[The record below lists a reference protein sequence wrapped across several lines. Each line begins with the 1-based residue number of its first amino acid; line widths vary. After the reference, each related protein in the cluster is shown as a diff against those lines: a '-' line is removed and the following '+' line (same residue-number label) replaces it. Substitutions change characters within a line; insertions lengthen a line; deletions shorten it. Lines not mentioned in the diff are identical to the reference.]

1 MRLFIIIGL
10 ALAVAA
16 QGLSKEER
24 DAIKV
29 QKSAERKANKSKNK
43 NNKKNKTTTT
53 DPPTTTTTSTTST
66 TTTTTTT
73 TSTTTKSTTTTTT
86 PKPTTTKATTKRTK
100 AQKPQN
106 SGRAVSQG
114 ATMCV
119 NCNQQ
124 DLAACL
130 TQTPFKCPE
139 NTYCM
144 LTMRTQNG
152 VANQYE
158 VGCKQNIA
166 CISNKRL
173 NGSEIKIRPNDQC
186 YLTGKKASTCR
197 QCCTG
202 SKCLEF
208 YANFAEEEFYSTRW
222 NWNTPRTDSPIFA

>member
-1 MRLFIIIGL
+1 VERERIHKQNNKI
-10 ALAVAA
+10 
-16 QGLSKEER
+16 KEN
-24 DAIKV
+24 
-29 QKSAERKANKSKNK
+29 QANLIELDFQPKNIMMIQ

-152 VANQYE
+152 VANQ
-158 VGCKQNIA
+158 V
-166 CISNKRL
+166 
-173 NGSEIKIRPNDQC
+173 
-186 YLTGKKASTCR
+186 
-197 QCCTG
+197 
-202 SKCLEF
+202 
-208 YANFAEEEFYSTRW
+208 
-222 NWNTPRTDSPIFA
+222 